1 MQNEITDNLG
11 TSSEGLLCSERVRDC
26 RVGEWEGMLEVK
38 GARFTP
44 SSDRTFFFFSDRT
57 LKLGQATEVRAI
69 SGLLGKAYRQ
79 SDGGVHV
86 QRLRQLHDF

>member
-1 MQNEITDNLG
+1 ME
-11 TSSEGLLCSERVRDC
+11 
-26 RVGEWEGMLEVK
+26 EWEGMLEVK

-44 SSDRTFFFFSDRT
+44 SSDRTLR
-57 LKLGQATEVRAI
+57 LGQATEVRAR